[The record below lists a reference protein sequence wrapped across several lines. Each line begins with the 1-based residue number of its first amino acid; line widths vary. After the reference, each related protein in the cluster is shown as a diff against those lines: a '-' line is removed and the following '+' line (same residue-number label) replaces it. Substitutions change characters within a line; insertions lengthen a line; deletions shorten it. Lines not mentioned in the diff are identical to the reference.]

1 MFIGSFH
8 RGLPTGYCWLAK
20 EGQGWLFGE
29 VDERGRF
36 SGDNIAYIYPDLLTA
51 ITGTFEKEQLVE
63 ARSSKII
70 AADFDEHTDILKV
83 MLSQHILPDAPAYTR
98 KPSDSKCIPCD
109 WKLEDNYER
118 VTVFSKKSD
127 VHWAGEGLFARRD
140 LPKDTIVAYYNGLHI
155 EPKETYSSPS
165 CDYQIYVDWA
175 NTEGSPYVDIPI
187 ECIDLDNYRA
197 SLAHK
202 ANHSFSPNCKFVA
215 VDHPRFGRIPSLK
228 TLETIPRYAE
238 LFSHYKYDTALAPRW
253 YQEAWQRANCDD
265 EENES
270 DEFN

>member
-1 MFIGSFH
+1 
-8 RGLPTGYCWLAK
+8 
-20 EGQGWLFGE
+20 
-29 VDERGRF
+29 
-36 SGDNIAYIYPDLLTA
+36 
-51 ITGTFEKEQLVE
+51 
-63 ARSSKII
+63 
-70 AADFDEHTDILKV
+70 

-98 KPSDSKCIPCD
+98 RRSDSKCIPCD

-127 VHWAGEGLFARRD
+127 VHWAGDGLFVRRD

-155 EPKETYSSPS
+155 EPKENYSSPS

-175 NTEGSPYVDIPI
+175 NTEGSPYVDIPM

-215 VDHPRFGRIPSLK
+215 VDHPRYFM
-228 TLETIPRYAE
+228 A
-238 LFSHYKYDTALAPRW
+238 
-253 YQEAWQRANCDD
+253 
-265 EENES
+265 
-270 DEFN
+270 